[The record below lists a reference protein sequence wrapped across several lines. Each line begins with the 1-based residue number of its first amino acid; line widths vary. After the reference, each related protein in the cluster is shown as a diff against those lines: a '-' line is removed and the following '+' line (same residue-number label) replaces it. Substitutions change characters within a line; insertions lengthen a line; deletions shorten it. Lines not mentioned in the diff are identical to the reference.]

1 MIILLLLCSC
11 GGGITAEKAFE
22 GVNNYCHQNYDWSI
36 AEENPEIMYV
46 AMGDETQAEYKVRYQ
61 ERGGVHKYQGLSEM
75 KTDPRISRIRE
86 MERRFNRA
94 RAALN
99 DIAILRQYM
108 DSGLWK
114 EDFEADERGELPAN
128 LKRGVLS
135 EDGLWNLL
143 EEFGQPKA

>member
-1 MIILLLLCSC
+1 
-11 GGGITAEKAFE
+11 
-22 GVNNYCHQNYDWSI
+22 
-36 AEENPEIMYV
+36 
-46 AMGDETQAEYKVRYQ
+46 
-61 ERGGVHKYQGLSEM
+61 M
-75 KTDPRISRIRE
+75 KTNPRISRIRG
-86 MERRFNRA
+86 MERRFDKVK
-94 RAALN
+94 AALN

-114 EDFEADERGELPAN
+114 EDFEADERGELPPN

>member
-1 MIILLLLCSC
+1 MNTKDNTRI
-11 GGGITAEKAFE
+11 
-22 GVNNYCHQNYDWSI
+22 
-36 AEENPEIMYV
+36 
-46 AMGDETQAEYKVRYQ
+46 
-61 ERGGVHKYQGLSEM
+61 ER
-75 KTDPRISRIRE
+75 ICE
-86 MERRFNRA
+86 MEHSYDKVSE
-94 RAALN
+94 ALKAIEEAKD

-114 EDFEADERGELPAN
+114 EDFEADERGELPPN

>member
-1 MIILLLLCSC
+1 
-11 GGGITAEKAFE
+11 
-22 GVNNYCHQNYDWSI
+22 
-36 AEENPEIMYV
+36 
-46 AMGDETQAEYKVRYQ
+46 
-61 ERGGVHKYQGLSEM
+61 M

-86 MERRFNRA
+86 MECRFNRA

-99 DIAILRQYM
+99 DIAILWQYM

>member
-1 MIILLLLCSC
+1 
-11 GGGITAEKAFE
+11 
-22 GVNNYCHQNYDWSI
+22 
-36 AEENPEIMYV
+36 
-46 AMGDETQAEYKVRYQ
+46 
-61 ERGGVHKYQGLSEM
+61 M

-86 MERRFNRA
+86 MERSFNRA

>member
-1 MIILLLLCSC
+1 
-11 GGGITAEKAFE
+11 
-22 GVNNYCHQNYDWSI
+22 
-36 AEENPEIMYV
+36 
-46 AMGDETQAEYKVRYQ
+46 
-61 ERGGVHKYQGLSEM
+61 M
-75 KTDPRISRIRE
+75 KTDPRIARIRE

-114 EDFEADERGELPAN
+114 EDFEADERGELPPN